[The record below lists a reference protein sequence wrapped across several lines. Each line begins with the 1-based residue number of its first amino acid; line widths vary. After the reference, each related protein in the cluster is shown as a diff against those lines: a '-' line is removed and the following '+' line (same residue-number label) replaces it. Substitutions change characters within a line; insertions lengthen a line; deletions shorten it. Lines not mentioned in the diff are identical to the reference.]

1 MDNANDNVNKS
12 EPKKDTVVVET
23 VEKPKKQK
31 RKFEW
36 TPKRKAAFEKCVAA
50 RKNQLQPKKQ
60 NKKKEEVSSSSD
72 SSISS
77 SSSEEYKKPK
87 RKGLK
92 KQFTKL
98 KKDLLYSMKKQLK
111 KKNGF
116 DDDDDDYIFPH
127 YSPPRK
133 PIHIPATEPTHS
145 KPKQEENQQQLSNK
159 PKYCFL

>member
-1 MDNANDNVNKS
+1 MDNVTDNANKN
-12 EPKKDTVVVET
+12 EPKKDTVVAET

-60 NKKKEEVSSSSD
+60 NKKKEEVLSSSSD

-111 KKNGF
+111 KRNGV

-133 PIHIPATEPTHS
+133 PIHIPITEPTQS
-145 KPKQEENQQQLSNK
+145 KPKQEENPISNK

>member
-1 MDNANDNVNKS
+1 MDNANDNVNNS
-12 EPKKDTVVVET
+12 ETKQDTVVVET

-50 RKNQLQPKKQ
+50 RKKQLQPKKQ

-87 RKGLK
+87 RKGLQ

-145 KPKQEENQQQLSNK
+145 KPKQEENQQPASNK

>member
-1 MDNANDNVNKS
+1 MDNVTDNVNKN
-12 EPKKDTVVVET
+12 EPKKDTVVAET

-60 NKKKEEVSSSSD
+60 NKKKEEVLSSSSD

-87 RKGLK
+87 RKRLK

-111 KKNGF
+111 KRNGV

-133 PIHIPATEPTHS
+133 PIHIPITEPTQS
-145 KPKQEENQQQLSNK
+145 KPKQEENPISNK